1 MSETSIF
8 PGVGTP
14 TDQGIGMVPPDGD
27 GDETGGAGRRRV
39 MIIGAI
45 VGVVLVVI
53 VAYLLL
59 HKSSSTPATATP
71 PVSSLTSSAP
81 TTTGGGAGQTHTK
94 AHTKVP
100 KLAKQPA
107 VRDPFTA
114 LITQPVAGA
123 ANPVS
128 TSNVT
133 APPAPSTSQSAAP
146 TTVSS
151 TAPVVVIST
160 PPVTTSSAP
169 TITPGVPQWIQ
180 LMSVHGNTATFDVG
194 YANHKFRRFA
204 VAAPKPTATTGTAFD
219 KEFELIG
226 ITAGTP
232 TVQVGDGT
240 PFDMKTGVSYPV

>member
-8 PGVGTP
+8 PGVGT
-14 TDQGIGMVPPDGD
+14 TAEAGIGMVPPDGD
-27 GDETGGAGRRRV
+27 VDETGGAGRRRM

-45 VGVVLVVI
+45 VGALLVVI

-59 HKSSSTPATATP
+59 HKGSSTPATATP
-71 PVSSLTSSAP
+71 AVSPLTSSAP
-81 TTTGGGAGQTHTK
+81 ANSGSGAGKTHTK

-100 KLAKQPA
+100 RLAKQAA

-114 LITQPVAGA
+114 LITEPVVGA

-128 TSNVT
+128 SSNVT
-133 APPAPSTSQSAAP
+133 APPSPAASQSSAP
-146 TTVSS
+146 TTTPS
-151 TAPVVVIST
+151 TAPVVVVTT
-160 PPVTTSSAP
+160 PTSSTSSAP
-169 TITPGVPQWIQ
+169 SITPGAPQWIQ
-180 LMSVHGNTATFDVG
+180 LMSVHGSTATFDVG

-226 ITAGTP
+226 ITDGTP

-240 PFDMKTGVSYPV
+240 PFDMKSGVSYPV